1 MLLVDVKSGIQGQN
15 GDMMSHDLC
24 PITLTLMAILSTIS
38 RVYRYGVSRIGER
51 GAWRRRRHCAHLR
64 NVLRVRSM
72 RSDALRN
79 AHSSSPMP
87 ELEVRTVLQ
96 LLSKSSAIYRYIL
109 AVHPRQDSTPPQTLL
124 QVPACESFCPCYR
137 GVSSSAV

>member
-51 GAWRRRRHCAHLR
+51 GAWRRRRHCAYLR

-109 AVHPRQDSTPPQTLL
+109 DKIVRRRKTLL

>member
-51 GAWRRRRHCAHLR
+51 GAWRRRRHCAYLR

-72 RSDALRN
+72 CSDALRN

-109 AVHPRQDSTPPQTLL
+109 DKIVRRRKTLL